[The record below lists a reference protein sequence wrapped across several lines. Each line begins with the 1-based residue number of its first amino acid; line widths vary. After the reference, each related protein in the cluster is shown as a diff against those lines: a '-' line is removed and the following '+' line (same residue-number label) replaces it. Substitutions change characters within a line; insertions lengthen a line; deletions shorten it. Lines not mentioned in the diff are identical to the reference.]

1 MQSIRA
7 EVQEKEVGITS
18 LTRRI
23 DQKRDQMMDSHKKLS
38 ELERE
43 VNELNSQKVGS
54 LLIFNATH
62 LVVPYV

>member
-43 VNELNSQKVGS
+43 VNELNSQKVGF
-54 LLIFNATH
+54 LLKI
-62 LVVPYV
+62 